1 MSIARVAASITLSL
15 FVALP
20 VASAESLDE
29 PSAKALAETLD
40 SLGSSGQPDLDPRLA
55 DIENSPALTRDF
67 YEVAGAILTDLAERY
82 DGDPER
88 MNAALAQAKGDPA
101 GFAATLSPGTRAR
114 LAALAG
120 KLPTT
125 PR

>member
-1 MSIARVAASITLSL
+1 MVHAATSVTLSL
-15 FVALP
+15 FVAPP
-20 VASAESLDE
+20 VAHAASLDE

-40 SLGSSGQPDLDPRLA
+40 SLASLGRPDLDPRLA
-55 DIENSPALTRDF
+55 DIEDSPALTREF
-67 YEVAGAILTDLAERY
+67 HEVAGAILTDLAERY

-101 GFAATLSPGTRAR
+101 ALAATLSPGTLAR

-120 KLPTT
+120 KLPTK
-125 PR
+125 PH

>member
-1 MSIARVAASITLSL
+1 MSIARAAACITLSL

-20 VASAESLDE
+20 VARAASLDE

-55 DIENSPALTRDF
+55 DIENSPALTREF

-88 MNAALAQAKGDPA
+88 MDAALAQAKRDPA

-120 KLPTT
+120 KLTT
-125 PR
+125 NPR